1 MLWDCVVEEQRDH
14 DGLWIHGF
22 VFCPF
27 QIHLFCLL
35 WPCFLKQETTKL
47 RKLIAGVCCL
57 PKSGSQ
63 SGNAGLGQWSCKW
76 KNWHCYTIC
85 KCCRVSPSSVSLSYL
100 QWTVDIVDY
109 NSSFKFNRIVRL
121 LMKVVLMKCDFFPE
135 DDRYHDSSPLIDRD
149 LSQCQM
155 CWFKGIYQYNQNE
168 KFLCASLR
176 EWVIGTSM
184 GWQMLLWR
192 KEGKSMR
199 RQEWWSVRGQK
210 SPQKKHSQVTA
221 NALVIAT
228 NSPIN
233 HDLLIHAWQ
242 TAKHTYAIGLKL
254 PKGFV
259 KYYFV
264 ASSSLLC

>member
-1 MLWDCVVEEQRDH
+1 MAWMLWDCVVEEQRDD

-35 WPCFLKQETTKL
+35 WTCSLKQETTKL

-57 PKSGSQ
+57 PKSGCQ

-76 KNWHCYTIC
+76 KNWHYYTIC

-121 LMKVVLMKCDFFPE
+121 LMKVVPMKCDFFPE

-149 LSQCQM
+149 LSRCKM

-168 KFLCASLR
+168 KFLCFSGGVDHRYINGLVKKGGKIY
-176 EWVIGTSM
+176 EETQVIE
-184 GWQMLLWR
+184 GW
-192 KEGKSMR
+192 GDKSHHR
-199 RQEWWSVRGQK
+199 RRIPSDCQC
-210 SPQKKHSQVTA
+210 
-221 NALVIAT
+221 
-228 NSPIN
+228 
-233 HDLLIHAWQ
+233 
-242 TAKHTYAIGLKL
+242 IGYRYKFSHQPWPVDSCLTDSKA
-254 PKGFV
+254 
-259 KYYFV
+259 Y
-264 ASSSLLC
+264 LCYRP